1 MSYHVRFLSK
11 WTPKL
16 FVLFSSSVVSLL
28 CINLHLSGW
37 LRLCLLSRCIDE
49 NSMHFVSSSLKTKLF
64 CKAQSD
70 TVCRS
75 DSNFSI
81 QFCRFFNL
89 QCWYNVVSSA
99 YCKELQLML
108 STVSTIY
115 KLKSTGP
122 NTLICGTRKLLSWVD
137 EVLSS
142 ICTYYRYSEIWLW
155 INFMASTEKFI
166 LQSFWSKE
174 RWSIVPNVLEKS
186 NRIPRV
192 TSLVFI
198 ARIMSSLS
206 FSKRVLVECPLR
218 KPDWVRL

>member
-108 STVSTIY
+108 SIISTMY
-115 KLKSTGP
+115 NLKSTGP
-122 NTLICGTRKLLSWVD
+122 SMLPSGTPKLLSLVD
-137 EVLSS
+137 EALSS
-142 ICTYYRYSEIWLW
+142 ICTYCRLSEIELW
-155 INFMASTEKFI
+155 INFKDSAEKAI
-166 LQSFWSKE
+166 L
-174 RWSIVPNVLEKS
+174 
-186 NRIPRV
+186 
-192 TSLVFI
+192 
-198 ARIMSSLS
+198 
-206 FSKRVLVECPLR
+206 
-218 KPDWVRL
+218 